1 MEQNSIVVKNVTK
14 KFDDFMLD
22 HISFTVPTGRIVG
35 FIGENGAGKSTTI
48 NLILDQLKLDTGEI
62 RILGKQNHSY
72 LHKEN
77 IGVVFDE
84 CKFHSVLNAKDIAQI
99 LSGSYKT
106 WDMNLFEEYM
116 KRLDVPLNKS
126 IGQLSKGMKMKL
138 SIICA
143 LSHRPQILILDEAT
157 TGLDPVV
164 RDEILDI
171 FLEFI
176 QDEEHSI
183 LFSTH
188 ITSDIQK
195 VADYVILIHNGKII
209 FEEKKDDLIYN
220 YGIIR
225 CKKSEFNTVSPDDYV
240 CCRETNLSVECLIHD
255 KVAAKKRYQNLIID
269 NASIEDIMLFYIKG
283 GFIGMHLMMTM
294 TYDGLTSW
302 KQYELTL
309 PLSKYQIIFS
319 KYLTSLLLVPIS
331 IMGTVIIYIIR
342 YVVYHNFTLS
352 QFGFSITIAIAL
364 PVLWCSICL
373 AIAQW
378 FGYMS
383 VQYVRMICTLLVI
396 FFVSKISKD
405 MKYVTQNLV
414 KNPMLITIFALG
426 IVVASYFVSVIGYSR
441 KK

>member
-48 NLILDQLKLDTGEI
+48 NLILDQLKLDAGEI

-164 RDEILDI
+164 RD
-171 FLEFI
+171 
-176 QDEEHSI
+176 
-183 LFSTH
+183 
-188 ITSDIQK
+188 
-195 VADYVILIHNGKII
+195 V
-209 FEEKKDDLIYN
+209 
-220 YGIIR
+220 
-225 CKKSEFNTVSPDDYV
+225 
-240 CCRETNLSVECLIHD
+240 
-255 KVAAKKRYQNLIID
+255 
-269 NASIEDIMLFYIKG
+269 YIP
-283 GFIGMHLMMTM
+283 T
-294 TYDGLTSW
+294 
-302 KQYELTL
+302 
-309 PLSKYQIIFS
+309 
-319 KYLTSLLLVPIS
+319 
-331 IMGTVIIYIIR
+331 R
-342 YVVYHNFTLS
+342 
-352 QFGFSITIAIAL
+352 
-364 PVLWCSICL
+364 
-373 AIAQW
+373 
-378 FGYMS
+378 
-383 VQYVRMICTLLVI
+383 
-396 FFVSKISKD
+396 
-405 MKYVTQNLV
+405 
-414 KNPMLITIFALG
+414 
-426 IVVASYFVSVIGYSR
+426 
-441 KK
+441 